1 MIQLFASD
9 LDGTLLNADHQF
21 DATIIEGIRALHEKG
36 KKFAIATGRGRKQC
50 SIEEVDPYVYK
61 ICMNGAMIL
70 DPDNNILDKTPIPKD
85 LLKEIIDTFPDY
97 PLDFVT
103 PDAILTHYSQEEFL
117 EKRVHQNKNEQ
128 WKKRYMRDFFPI
140 VRFNQNKE
148 DILNADVCKINLR
161 INDVDDYS
169 RLDEFIQANPDR
181 LINAPS
187 GYGLYEIT
195 AASVNK
201 GYAVAKLAQLCQIP
215 EAQVAV
221 YGDGGNDIE
230 MLKRFE
236 NAYAPSNAISAAKEA
251 AKEVIGP
258 NDEYSVIKHMTETN

>member
-9 LDGTLLNADHQF
+9 LDGTLLNADHRF
-21 DATIIEGIRALHEKG
+21 DQTIIDGIRELHAKG
-36 KKFAIATGRGRKQC
+36 KKFAIATGRGRAQC
-50 SIEEVDPYVYK
+50 SIKEVDPYVYK

-70 DPDNNILDKTPIPKD
+70 DPDNHVLDKSPIPKD
-85 LLKEIIDTFPDY
+85 LLQEIVDTFQEY

-117 EKRVHQNKNEQ
+117 EKRVYQNKNEQ

-140 VRFNQNKE
+140 VRFNQTRE

-169 RLDEFIQANPDR
+169 SLDAFIQANPDR

-187 GYGLYEIT
+187 GHGLYEIT
-195 AASVNK
+195 AAGVNK
-201 GYAVAKLAQLCQIP
+201 GRAVAQLARLCHIP
-215 EAQVAV
+215 EEGVAV

-236 NAYAPSNAISAAKEA
+236 NAYAPSNAIPAAKEA
-251 AKEVIGP
+251 AKEVLGP
-258 NDEYSVIKHMTETN
+258 NDTYSVIKHMTETD